1 LEVKDK
7 SGEIGRKGA
16 RNGPGAG
23 GQVRRVVI
31 RRVVIGLGCGTGE
44 HALMAAIAPATIE
57 SIGDRHAAH
66 AWLATITRAYNRSPR

>member
-23 GQVRRVVI
+23 GQV